1 MRVAWTICDLRG
13 GELPAA
19 QDVLA
24 ALNFRQ
30 RGAQ

>member
-1 MRVAWTICDLRG
+1 MAWTIADLRG
-13 GELPAA
+13 AELPTS

-30 RGAQ
+30 RGAL